1 MPRKSGT
8 SGLGRGRRKRTRT
21 TGTSSATYFTAC
33 RFDRRELETALN
45 RYRASLVLWPGVWM
59 LVERQPVFTPKPNRL
74 IVSVLVQ
81 TWEFDPNNTWLIA
94 VPKPIWLLGTTL

>member
-1 MPRKSGT
+1 VERFRT
-8 SGLGRGRRKRTRT
+8 GLCSPEADDIGKPGAGRN
-21 TGTSSATYFTAC
+21 AC

-94 VPKPIWLLGTTL
+94 VPKPIWLLRTTL